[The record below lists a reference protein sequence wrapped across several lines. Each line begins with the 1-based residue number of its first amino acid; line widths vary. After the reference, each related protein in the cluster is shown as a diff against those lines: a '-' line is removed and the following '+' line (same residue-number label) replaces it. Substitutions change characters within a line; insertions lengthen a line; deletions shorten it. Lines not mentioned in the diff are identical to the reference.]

1 MDTSYSKLST
11 AYFTQSWGAQTL
23 LKPGFVTLK
32 GYYGARPVG
41 GLDRGR
47 LTREKAH
54 SAPFFALNT
63 LRYLE
68 YATTRVK
75 VWVPITLGVST
86 SS

>member
-1 MDTSYSKLST
+1 M
-11 AYFTQSWGAQTL
+11 
-23 LKPGFVTLK
+23 
-32 GYYGARPVG
+32 
-41 GLDRGR
+41 
-47 LTREKAH
+47 TREKAH

-86 SS
+86 SSYRFYTVTVVAAVAAVAAVVAIVIVTLVMIAPRC